1 MRTLFQLCGVFSLVA
16 RWAMLL
22 SQEIRWLGIDIPVD
36 VRGQGN
42 FIRRCGFGYQADRR
56 RQKLFRLMSWFL
68 CSGTTRGRSF
78 CPSGA

>member
-1 MRTLFQLCGVFSLVA
+1 
-16 RWAMLL
+16 MLL

-56 RQKLFRLMSWFL
+56 RQKLFRLKSWFL
-68 CSGTTRGRSF
+68 CSGTTHVPFVRVVRET
-78 CPSGA
+78 CKTLTRIL